1 MIYHYYLR
9 MKQIF
14 NERIYL
20 KKLWTTKYKVPWQ
33 PFAYCVE
40 SWTEKLLQNWVISSK
55 NDNQAWA
62 TVSVTNIKTR
72 TQTLR
77 MEENTVIVN
86 FSVNTSPTKSIGEV
100 INWLIYYS
108 YRNLIHKDIHILL
121 TIKLDLHN
129 YCILL
134 TWHSI
139 EDIEVVNLFLKYVW

>member
-1 MIYHYYLR
+1 MNAFI
-9 MKQIF
+9 
-14 NERIYL
+14 L
-20 KKLWTTKYKVPWQ
+20 KKTLYYHKVPWQ

-77 MEENTVIVN
+77 MEEHTVIVN
-86 FSVNTSPTKSIGEV
+86 FSVNTSPTKSIDEV

-108 YRNLIHKDIHILL
+108 YRNLIHKDIHILQ

-139 EDIEVVNLFLKYVW
+139 EDFEVVNLFLKYVW